1 MLPRIVSVFVASLL
15 MLPLVQA
22 QSPGKIELEA
32 ASVLIG
38 APVIAA
44 DGDEIG
50 QVFNLVL
57 DDDGQPRTL
66 LLSTGALIGFGARTV
81 EVPRGAFR
89 IDGRRVIL
97 RLTADEVARMPGRLE
112 QSNERQGH

>member
-1 MLPRIVSVFVASLL
+1 MLLRIVSVFVASTL

-38 APVIAA
+38 APVIAV

-50 QVFNLVL
+50 QVFNFVL
-57 DDDGQPRTL
+57 DDDGHLRTL

-89 IDGRRVIL
+89 IDGRRVTL

-112 QSNERQGH
+112 QSNDRQGR